1 MNTLTNMINNGG
13 KLDMPVISA
22 TLSSTSNSH
31 VAQRSTAVMRYFA
44 KITLFSFLL
53 SPFAQSFTY
62 AQEFDKET
70 AVQEV
75 KAITKA
81 FAGSLQSELQGA
93 MKSGGPLNALNVCNV
108 EAMPITA
115 KSAENSNALISRVS
129 LKNRNP
135 ANVPN
140 DWQRA
145 VLEDFDKRAAD
156 GEDPAT
162 MASATVVQTDD
173 GKHQMRFMKATPAG
187 GVCLACH
194 GQQID
199 TELQSKLDELYPED
213 KATGYSLG
221 EVRGAIVVIKDY

>member
-1 MNTLTNMINNGG
+1 MKNTIKVT
-13 KLDMPVISA
+13 A
-22 TLSSTSNSH
+22 LS
-31 VAQRSTAVMRYFA
+31 
-44 KITLFSFLL
+44 LL
-53 SPFAQSFTY
+53 LGPLVY
-62 AQEFDKET
+62 LPIHAQEFDKE
-70 AVQEV
+70 AALQDV

-93 MKSGGPLNALNVCNV
+93 MKSGGPLNALSVCNL

-115 KSAENSNALISRVS
+115 KNAIDANALVSRVS

-135 ANVPN
+135 DNVPN

-145 VLEDFDKRAAD
+145 VLEEFDKRAAD

-162 MASATVVQTDD
+162 MASVTVVKTEDE
-173 GKHQMRFMKATPAG
+173 KHQIRFMKATPAG

-194 GQQID
+194 GQEIAPD
-199 TELQSKLDELYPED
+199 LQSKLDELYPED

-221 EVRGAIVVIKDY
+221 EVRGAIVVIKDYE